1 MNKITEFVD
10 GFIPDNI
17 PKKEATL
24 IRAEL
29 TCHIMDKIDYYKEIG
44 YNDTESFDKAVA
56 DFGTDE
62 YDKNFI
68 FNEFEELYSE
78 RSIFA
83 VGAFIIVA
91 FMNFLCLPLDL
102 WVTSADFNRDPD
114 PASAFLS
121 FCMIFVVLGMIVYA
135 RIKKYRKTLTAIG
148 IVNTLLS
155 VILLVSF
162 YPQMAAYTMSS
173 NLIYLTDLLTPF
185 SLGHL
190 VSMGNQGIVSM
201 AIWFAILLIP
211 AIYCFVTAVKIKKGK
226 VNSVA
231 NPQKTAKI
239 FGIVFAV
246 ITAVSCL
253 LQPVSAKYVDDYP
266 VWFNCF
272 NNVISDVSQKTFD
285 KISLGDTYSEVAKKL
300 KAEGYTTIED
310 YEKTLDRLTRKQFRK
325 DTGDFNFPK
334 NYDIWFMPDKY
345 VKGNGFIALRA
356 ENNIITGMA
365 VGNVDADMYNEKEQ
379 TFGYTSID
387 YTHDILGTIEDFRAL
402 RKGDSES
409 EVMSKFGTDSGFIY
423 GKRFSVEDGKRCNY
437 YRIYT
442 YGKVDLTQEK
452 IYEGNDHRYI
462 ELLFENGKLVRGVMY
477 DHIYRDYNN
486 KVESETVK

>member
-1 MNKITEFVD
+1 MKKITDFVD

-29 TCHIMDKIDYYKEIG
+29 TCHIMDKVDYYKDIG
-44 YNDTESFDKAVA
+44 YNDMESVDKAIA

-62 YDKNFI
+62 CDKNFI

-78 RSIFA
+78 RAIYA
-83 VGAFIIVA
+83 VGAFFIVA
-91 FMNFLCLPLDL
+91 LMNYLCFPLDL

-114 PASAFLS
+114 PASAFMS
-121 FCMIFVVLGMIVYA
+121 FGMIFVVLGIIAYA

-148 IVNTLLS
+148 IINTLLT
-155 VILLVSF
+155 VVPFVSF

-185 SLGHL
+185 SMGHL
-190 VSMGNQGIVSM
+190 VSMGGQGLVSM

-226 VNSVA
+226 VNPVA
-231 NPQKTAKI
+231 DPKKMTMI

-272 NNVISDVSQKTFD
+272 NNAVSDVSQKTFD
-285 KISLGDTYSEVAKKL
+285 EISLGDTYSEVAKKL
-300 KAEGYTTIED
+300 RADGYTTIED
-310 YEKTLDRLTRKQFRK
+310 YKKTLDRLSRKQFRK
-325 DTGDFNFPK
+325 DAADFNFPK

-387 YTHDILGTIEDFRAL
+387 DTYDILGAIEDFRAL
-402 RKGDSES
+402 RKGDSEP
-409 EVMSKFGTDSGFIY
+409 EVMSKFGSEAGFIY
-423 GKRFSVEDGKRCNY
+423 GKRFYIEEGKRCNY

-442 YGKVDLTQEK
+442 YGKVDLTEEK

-462 ELLFENGKLVRGVMY
+462 ELFFENGKLVRGVMY
-477 DHIYRDYNN
+477 DHIYQEYKN